1 MDQDPKG
8 DFSFPPGHYYS
19 PVPSLE
25 EIRMREEEIFS
36 LLPAEIPGIDLN
48 VEDQLR
54 LLAGFSTYCREF
66 PFGFQ
71 KKEDLRF
78 YLENP
83 SYGHSDAVILY
94 CMIRHL
100 KPKRIIEIGSG
111 FSSCIMLDTNE
122 IFMENEVSFTF
133 IEPYP
138 QLLLSLVRERDRM
151 KFQVIPR
158 RLQEVDI
165 EIFAELSASDILFI
179 DSTHVCKIDSDVNHI
194 FFRVLPH
201 LKSGVYIHFHDI
213 FYPFEYPKDWVYQ
226 GLAWNEAYVLRSFLQ
241 YNQSFRIKLFNT
253 YLAIFYNKEFVDA
266 MPIPLNHIGGS
277 IWLEK
282 VE

>member
-1 MDQDPKG
+1 
-8 DFSFPPGHYYS
+8 
-19 PVPSLE
+19 
-25 EIRMREEEIFS
+25 
-36 LLPAEIPGIDLN
+36 
-48 VEDQLR
+48 
-54 LLAGFSTYCREF
+54 
-66 PFGFQ
+66 
-71 KKEDLRF
+71 
-78 YLENP
+78 
-83 SYGHSDAVILY
+83 
-94 CMIRHL
+94 
-100 KPKRIIEIGSG
+100 
-111 FSSCIMLDTNE
+111 
-122 IFMENEVSFTF
+122 
-133 IEPYP
+133 
-138 QLLLSLVRERDRM
+138 M

-253 YLAIFYNKEFVDA
+253 YMAIFYNKEFVDA

>member
-1 MDQDPKG
+1 MDQDRKG
-8 DFSFPPGHYYS
+8 EFSFPPGHYYS

-48 VEDQLR
+48 VEEQLR
-54 LLAGFSTYCREF
+54 LLDGFRTYCREF

-71 KKEDLRF
+71 KKEGLRF

-83 SYGHSDAVILY
+83 SYGYSDAVILY

-100 KPKRIIEIGSG
+100 KPKRIVEIGSG

-122 IFMENEVSFTF
+122 IFMGNEISFTF

-138 QLLLSLVRERDRM
+138 QLLMSLVREKDRM

-158 RLQEVDI
+158 RLQEIDT